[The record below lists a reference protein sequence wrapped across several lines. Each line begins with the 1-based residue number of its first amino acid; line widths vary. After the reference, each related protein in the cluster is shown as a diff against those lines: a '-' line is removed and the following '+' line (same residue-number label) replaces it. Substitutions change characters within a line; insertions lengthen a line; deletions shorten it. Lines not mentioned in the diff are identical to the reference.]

1 MIQNP
6 AELPA
11 EKNRSKVLLIIGI
24 LFFDILIL
32 TLIIG
37 LFNDIEITH
46 LMLFATIFSPNGEG
60 CGLTYYSLALFPT

>member
-46 LMLFATIFSPNGEG
+46 LMLFATIFSQNGEG
-60 CGLTYYSLALFPT
+60 CGLTY